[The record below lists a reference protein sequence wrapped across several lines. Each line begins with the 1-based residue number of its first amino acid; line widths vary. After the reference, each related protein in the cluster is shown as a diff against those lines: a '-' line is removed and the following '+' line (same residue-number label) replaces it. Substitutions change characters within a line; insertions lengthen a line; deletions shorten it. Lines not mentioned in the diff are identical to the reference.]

1 MTTIQGQFKQ
11 TDFKVA
17 IVVSRFNELV
27 TKALVNGA
35 VATLTQFGLNA
46 DNIDVYWVPGAF
58 EIGYLSKKLVD
69 SGKYDGL
76 MTLGAVIRGET
87 DHYQM
92 IINAVTNAA
101 MTLNLEGKI
110 PVTFGILTTDNIDQA
125 LQRSG
130 LKVGN
135 EGSAT
140 AQSLLEMMNLTSEI

>member
-92 IINAVTNAA
+92 IINSVTNAA